1 MLVTAIIP
9 QKKDPAKRNI
19 FIDGE
24 FAFSLIAQDVLYFKL
39 REGEPIPQETY
50 DTIQDNLIYIQAQD
64 TALHYLGYKMRTE
77 AELRRKLTEKEF
89 APQVIEKVM
98 DFLCRY
104 GYCDDKAY
112 AKSFVK
118 ERLRLKPKG
127 AYALKME
134 LRQKGISEKI
144 AEEVLAE
151 TDLNEAEDAARWIL
165 KKRGAIWSWM
175 RKKNNGFTA
184 FCSGKATDGTPF
196 GKPWCL
202 WKQGRYENGIL
213 FCGSP

>member
-1 MLVTAIIP
+1 
-9 QKKDPAKRNI
+9 
-19 FIDGE
+19 
-24 FAFSLIAQDVLYFKL
+24 
-39 REGEPIPQETY
+39 
-50 DTIQDNLIYIQAQD
+50 
-64 TALHYLGYKMRTE
+64 MRTE

-134 LRQKGISEKI
+134 LRQKGI
-144 AEEVLAE
+144 
-151 TDLNEAEDAARWIL
+151 
-165 KKRGAIWSWM
+165 
-175 RKKNNGFTA
+175 
-184 FCSGKATDGTPF
+184 
-196 GKPWCL
+196 
-202 WKQGRYENGIL
+202 
-213 FCGSP
+213 

>member
-1 MLVTAIIP
+1 MKSEQGENAMLVTAIIP

-50 DTIQDNLIYIQAQD
+50 DTIQDNLIYIQAQE

-112 AKSFVK
+112 VKSFVK

-151 TDLNEAEDAARWIL
+151 TDLNESEDAARWIL
-165 KKRGAIWSWM
+165 KKTRGNLELDEKEKQRLYGFLQ
-175 RKKNNGFTA
+175 RKGYRWDTIREA
-184 FCSGKATDGTPF
+184 MALVEAG
-196 GKPWCL
+196 
-202 WKQGRYENGIL
+202 EV
-213 FCGSP
+213 

>member
-39 REGEPIPQETY
+39 REGEPIPQETF
-50 DTIQDNLIYIQAQD
+50 DIIQDNLIYIQAQD

-134 LRQKGISEKI
+134 LRQKGISEKK
-144 AEEVLAE
+144 
-151 TDLNEAEDAARWIL
+151 DAARWIL
-165 KKRGAIWSWM
+165 KKTRGNLELDEKEKQRLYGFLQ
-175 RKKNNGFTA
+175 RKGYRWDTIREA
-184 FCSGKATDGTPF
+184 MALVEAG
-196 GKPWCL
+196 
-202 WKQGRYENGIL
+202 EV
-213 FCGSP
+213 